1 MKKSELIDIYYF
13 LFDVVDDID
22 MFTDLIKE
30 KTDTKLTKAK
40 IKSNLEYLNLNKL
53 DSELNI
59 IYDMKMEDL
68 KKYFYCDT
76 LLRKQGKLYFCRL
89 IKEIDYEE
97 INE

>member
-68 KKYFYCDT
+68 KKFKRVYM
-76 LLRKQGKLYFCRL
+76 LK
-89 IKEIDYEE
+89 
-97 INE
+97 NEMLQSSMDLF

>member
-68 KKYFYCDT
+68 KKFKRVYM
-76 LLRKQGKLYFCRL
+76 LK
-89 IKEIDYEE
+89 
-97 INE
+97 NEMLQSSMEDLF

>member
-1 MKKSELIDIYYF
+1 MKKSELINIYYF
-13 LFDVVDDID
+13 LFDIIDDVD

-30 KTDTKLTKAK
+30 KTNTKLPKAK

-68 KKYFYCDT
+68 KKFKRVYM
-76 LLRKQGKLYFCRL
+76 LK
-89 IKEIDYEE
+89 
-97 INE
+97 NEMLQSSMDLF

>member
-13 LFDVVDDID
+13 LFDVVDDVD

-68 KKYFYCDT
+68 KKFKRVYM
-76 LLRKQGKLYFCRL
+76 LK
-89 IKEIDYEE
+89 
-97 INE
+97 NEMLQSSMDLF